1 MNWIDYEV
9 EKPADGQ
16 VVAICTDEGV
26 GSGKYEASFENFT
39 QILMPGDATFR
50 HIAYRIGFLYQTAM
64 EWGSNSHFFSAKKI
78 PGQFPGKNSVS
89 ISPKAGTIPSPIEG
103 RPKYWFIQKNICP
116 D

>member
-50 HIAYRIGFLYQTAM
+50 QYRV
-64 EWGSNSHFFSAKKI
+64 SH
-78 PGQFPGKNSVS
+78 
-89 ISPKAGTIPSPIEG
+89 
-103 RPKYWFIQKNICP
+103 
-116 D
+116 

>member
-1 MNWIDYEV
+1 MRHHLKISP
-9 EKPADGQ
+9 KFLCRG
-16 VVAICTDEGV
+16 TLH
-26 GSGKYEASFENFT
+26 SGN
-39 QILMPGDATFR
+39 
-50 HIAYRIGFLYQTAM
+50 IAYRIGFLYQTAM